1 MEKVHSIGQFF
12 KKYFFICLPAAY
24 GFFYL
29 SAFNYLEKTVTT
41 NFHIVHMRIDDYIPF
56 CELFVIPYYLWFA
69 YIAVT
74 FVSFLFLGRK
84 DYYRLCI
91 MLGCGMTVFIV
102 VSFLFPNGHQ
112 LRPLT
117 FPRDNIFVDMVRK
130 LYLTDTPTNLFP
142 SIHCYN
148 SLAAHMAISHCSQLK
163 QKKWI
168 QRGSLLLCISI
179 ILSTVFIKQHSVFD
193 VLTAF
198 ALAGF
203 MHHFV
208 YTRAEGKKALEPI
221 PITTN
226 P

>member
-1 MEKVHSIGQFF
+1 MENIRPIRQFF
-12 KKYFFICLPAAY
+12 KKYFCIMLPAAY

-29 SAFNYLEKTVTT
+29 YVFDYLEKTVTT

-56 CELFVIPYYLWFA
+56 CEFFVIPYFLWFA

-74 FVSFLFLGRK
+74 FVSFLFLDRK

-91 MLGCGMTVFIV
+91 MLGCGMTLFLA

-112 LRPLT
+112 LRPHI
-117 FPRDNIFVDMVRK
+117 FPRDNIFVDMVRQ
-130 LYLTDTPTNLFP
+130 LYRTDTPTNLFP

-148 SLAAHMAISHCSQLK
+148 SLAAHMAVSHCRQLK

-168 QRGSLLLCISI
+168 QGTSLFLCISI
-179 ILSTVFIKQHSVFD
+179 ILSTVFIKQHSMFD

-203 MHHFV
+203 MHYFV
-208 YTRAEGKKALEPI
+208 YTRTAKGEESERI
-221 PITTN
+221 PIVMN
-226 P
+226 